1 MTDQDIR
8 RKIYEEQKN
17 AIEQDMAPFGFID
30 DGLEDERIVDNEGN
44 VWTIDMNDPDYDD
57 WEKFKVD
64 EYGDKAF
71 MWEYR

>member
-1 MTDQDIR
+1 MFPHTEGEAQMSNVLR
-8 RKIYEEQKN
+8 RPVVATYTC
-17 AIEQDMAPFGFID
+17 
-30 DGLEDERIVDNEGN
+30 EDERIVDNEGN

-71 MWEYR
+71 MWDYR

>member
-1 MTDQDIR
+1 
-8 RKIYEEQKN
+8 
-17 AIEQDMAPFGFID
+17 MAPFGFID

-44 VWTIDMNDPDYDD
+44 VWTIDMNNQDEDA

-71 MWEYR
+71 MWDYR

>member
-1 MTDQDIR
+1 M
-8 RKIYEEQKN
+8 KN
-17 AIEQDMAPFGFID
+17 KKCYRTRHGTFGFID

-44 VWTIDMNDPDYDD
+44 VWTIDVNDPDYDD

-64 EYGDKAF
+64 EYGDKA

>member
-1 MTDQDIR
+1 
-8 RKIYEEQKN
+8 
-17 AIEQDMAPFGFID
+17 MAPFGFID
-30 DGLEDERIVDNEGN
+30 DGLEDERIVDNEGT
-44 VWTIDMNDPDYDD
+44 VWTIDMNDPDHDD